1 MNSTPIVLEM
11 LELLHYIIF
20 SYDYMD
26 QYRKDKVNF
35 TRTRKMKFTDYIIA
49 IIRGTKTGLQ
59 SGLNAFFDEYK
70 QNQEE

>member
-59 SGLNAFFDEYK
+59 SGLNAFFR
-70 QNQEE
+70 

>member
-35 TRTRKMKFTDYIIA
+35 TRTRRLKHCNL
-49 IIRGTKTGLQ
+49 GTIPKKG
-59 SGLNAFFDEYK
+59 A
-70 QNQEE
+70 QNQAP